1 MGVTNLWQIL
11 EPVKQPVNL
20 SSLRGKTLAVDL
32 SLWVCEAQTVKKM
45 IGVVTKPHLRNLFF
59 RFSFLTSMGI
69 KLVFVMEGEAP
80 KLKADT
86 MSKRNEMR
94 YGTSK
99 QPRAA
104 RTGRSYFKSVLK
116 ECLELLECL
125 GVPWVQAAGE
135 AEAMCAYLNANG
147 HVDGCITND
156 GDAFLYGAQTV
167 YRNFAM
173 NAKEPQLDC
182 YTMSSIKKKL
192 GCDRESLIG
201 LAVLLGCDYLPKG
214 IPGVGKEQA
223 LKLIETLQGQNL
235 LQRFE
240 QWREQFQYNNIN
252 PPLVVKKITHCS
264 ECHHPGS
271 YKEHERNGCNFCE
284 SIRYCKPHDSKYCCP
299 CEWHQLEREKQASAV
314 EDNIR
319 KRANSCEGFPFSE
332 VIQEFLVNKNKLN
345 KIMEC
350 QRPNLLSFQRF
361 ASEKMEWTK
370 HYACKK
376 LLALLTHYDMI
387 QRKSGYTDSKQLQ
400 AIRIVKTRVKNGTPC
415 FEIQWQKPEHYVDAE
430 DQPVESFVVTVEEE
444 SLFQA
449 AYPDVV
455 ALYQMEKSEILEK
468 KQKSRKNRPKEKELS
483 NVYGEVT
490 DLLSQ
495 MNVKSTRE
503 ILPVQDSMSDIK
515 ILPEDQIYQ
524 RSVESKDPVLAAAP
538 CITTVQM
545 PVSASVLSPT
555 ASTYLL
561 LQSTLADSSV
571 LPAQLTKISEAS
583 SSCTTSVTT
592 DLQLSSTDWEGT
604 SFSTSPACGGNT
616 FDPVADL
623 ATCMQH
629 SYPLHHKTVINSSEH
644 SGAMQSDQDHSDSAD
659 DLFSDDTMG
668 QLQKLSLSERILMK
682 TSVQSKPSLSE
693 DIMELKPLKCLK
705 KTKSVLNPD
714 KDDVSSSCQ
723 LNRTVQETKNVLSE
737 NCVRESSVRIYQD
750 QYKNANSLPQIVQT
764 HHKADS
770 STFLALSSQTVKPLQ
785 PGCEILPLS
794 QLPANVVTG
803 CHVTETC
810 TQATWKALF
819 KRSVCQNK
827 CSSSE
832 DSDDGNMNKNLIY
845 EQQKRQLNPGHFRK
859 KVTKKKS
866 NTVTTKRMNSDS
878 AIAIKGEEKKTNFKI
893 TGNNLSVQVSPKPSP
908 VVEVNCFSSP
918 EQPFEKSGFCTLQ
931 QAKSDVLTYV
941 LADSPL
947 PLSERLKGRLKSS

>member
-11 EPVKQPVNL
+11 EPVKQPVSL

-86 MSKRNEMR
+86 ISKRNEMR
-94 YGTSK
+94 HGTSK

-104 RTGRSYFKSVLK
+104 RTGRSYFKSILK

-135 AEAMCAYLNANG
+135 AEAMCAYLNANEY
-147 HVDGCITND
+147 VDGCITND

-173 NAKEPQLDC
+173 NAKEPHLDC

-252 PPLVVKKITHCS
+252 PPLVVKKVAHCS

-271 YKEHERNGCNFCE
+271 YKEHERNGCKFCE

-299 CEWHQLEREKQASAV
+299 CEWHQSEREKQASAV

-319 KRANSCEGFPFSE
+319 KRAKSCEGFPFSE

-350 QRPNLLSFQRF
+350 RRPCLLSFQRF
-361 ASEKMEWTK
+361 ASEKMEWDK

-376 LLALLTHYDMI
+376 LLVLLTRFDMI

-400 AIRIVKTRVKNGTPC
+400 AIRIIKTRVKNGTPC

-430 DQPVESFVVTVEEE
+430 DEPVESFVVTVEEE
-444 SLFQA
+444 SLFQS

-455 ALYQMEKSEILEK
+455 AHYQMEKSEILKK
-468 KQKSRKNRPKEKELS
+468 KQKSKKSRSEEKELS
-483 NVYGEVT
+483 DVYGEVT
-490 DLLSQ
+490 NLLSQ
-495 MNVKSTRE
+495 MNLKSTCE
-503 ILPVQDSMSDIK
+503 ILPEQDSVSDISDPQGEFLYRK
-515 ILPEDQIYQ
+515 SIK
-524 RSVESKDPVLAAAP
+524 STDPVLPAAS
-538 CITTVQM
+538 CITAVQI
-545 PVSASVLSPT
+545 PVSAAVISPT
-555 ASTYLL
+555 TSASLL
-561 LQSTLADSSV
+561 LQNTLADSYTV
-571 LPAQLTKISEAS
+571 QAQLSKNSEVS
-583 SSCTTSVTT
+583 SSCTTSLTT
-592 DLQLSSTDWEGT
+592 DPKLSSTDWKEI
-604 SFSTSPACGGNT
+604 SFRTLPTLGVNT
-616 FDPVADL
+616 LDLAADL
-623 ATCMQH
+623 TTGVQH
-629 SYPLHHKTVINSSEH
+629 SYPLQHETIINSSEYSH
-644 SGAMQSDQDHSDSAD
+644 AIQSDQDHSDSAD
-659 DLFSDDTMG
+659 DSFSDDTMG
-668 QLQKLSLSERILMK
+668 QFQKLSLSERVLMK
-682 TSVQSKPSLSE
+682 TSVQSKPSSSE
-693 DIMELKPLKCLK
+693 DVTELKPWSFLK
-705 KTKSVLNPD
+705 KTKEKLNPD
-714 KDDVSSSCQ
+714 KDYVSSSQ
-723 LNRTVQETKNVLSE
+723 LNKTVQETKNVLPE
-737 NCVRESSVRIYQD
+737 NCVREASVHIYQD
-750 QYKNANSLPQIVQT
+750 WYKNTDSLAQIVQK
-764 HHKADS
+764 HHKTNT
-770 STFLALSSQTVKPLQ
+770 STFAALSSQTLKPLQ

-794 QLPANVVTG
+794 QKTANVVTG
-803 CHVTETC
+803 CHITETC
-810 TQATWKALF
+810 TQAAGKTLF
-819 KRSVCQNK
+819 KKSVCQSK

-832 DSDDGNMNKNLIY
+832 DSDDGNINKNLAY
-845 EQQKRQLNPGHFRK
+845 EQQKRQLNTDHFK
-859 KVTKKKS
+859 KNISKKKS
-866 NTVTTKRMNSDS
+866 STFTSKRINSDS
-878 AIAIKGEEKKTNFKI
+878 AIAIKREENETNFKI
-893 TGNNLSVQVSPKPSP
+893 IGNNLTVQVFPKPP
-908 VVEVNCFSSP
+908 AVIEVNCFSSP
-918 EQPFEKSGFCTLQ
+918 EQPFERSGSRTLQ
-931 QAKSDVLTYV
+931 QDRSDVLTYEV
-941 LADSPL
+941 SDSPL
-947 PLSERLKGRLKSS
+947 PLSERLKGRLKSN